1 MHPHRAPF
9 SVLIAISAHAHTRAR
24 AIAER
29 ALVLK
34 THTRAIKALRGG
46 GLIHIHLTRKGSMS
60 GIDISVYYFKCFGY
74 V

>member
-9 SVLIAISAHAHTRAR
+9 SVLIAISAHARAH
-24 AIAER
+24 AVAER

>member
-9 SVLIAISAHAHTRAR
+9 SVLIAISAHAH

-46 GLIHIHLTRKGSMS
+46 GLIHIHLTRKGSMI
-60 GIDISVYYFKCFGY
+60 GIDISSYYFKCFGY